1 MSKTV
6 CSLVCVIVAV
16 SMLFSFPASA
26 VDGAQ
31 SPSGEIGFFEL
42 IADFF
47 EAVFAKIYELFK
59 PGFSYIDVEDYTTEL
74 FEIPG
79 LDDDFVPQGLCFV
92 EALNSFAVS
101 GYSSA
106 GGEGDEAL
114 SRIYLINN
122 DTKAVKK
129 LLLLCPDG
137 TGFDYHAGGIACNGS
152 DVWVASGGC
161 EKKGGYAY
169 HITADVLAQA
179 QDGAKVQFDGRF
191 QTEAK
196 ASYMYCDG
204 EMLWIGEF
212 YNKDNPVNPNHS
224 YGKNS
229 AICCGY
235 ELPVDV
241 DYTAEEQ
248 IAPDALL
255 SIPDQVQGMSFAD
268 NGEVV
273 FSTSYGRRN
282 NSVMHIYSDYKS
294 WKTDTAEV
302 FGTKDIPLYI
312 ADSDSRITKITMP
325 TLMEAFDY
333 YNGKLYL
340 IFESGAQK
348 YSDARRVIKTVW
360 ETDINAV
367 IGAVKNK

>member
-6 CSLVCVIVAV
+6 RLLVSILVAL
-16 SMLFSFPASA
+16 SMLFSFSASA
-26 VDGAQ
+26 LDTAANTAN
-31 SPSGEIGFFEL
+31 EIVFFEL
-42 IADFF
+42 VADFF
-47 EAVFAKIYELFK
+47 ESVFAKLYSLFK
-59 PGFSYIDVEDYTTEL
+59 PGFTYIDVEAYTNEL

-92 EALNSFAVS
+92 ESLNSFAVS
-101 GYSSA
+101 GYSSV

-129 LLLLCPDG
+129 LLLICPDG

-152 DVWVASGGC
+152 DVWVASGGS

-169 HITADVLAQA
+169 HITTDVLSSVQSG
-179 QDGAKVQFDGRF
+179 DKVRFDGRF

-212 YNKDNPVNPNHS
+212 YNKDNPVNPDHA
-224 YGKNS
+224 YGKNK

-235 ELPVDV
+235 KLPIDV
-241 DYTAEEQ
+241 EYTAETKLV
-248 IAPDALL
+248 PDVVL
-255 SIPDQVQGMSFAD
+255 SIPDQVQGMSITD

-282 NSVMHIYSDYKS
+282 NSVMHIYSGYNS

-302 FGTKDIPLYI
+302 FGTKDIQLYV
-312 ADSDSRITKITMP
+312 ADNDSRITRITMP

-333 YNGKLYL
+333 YNGRLYL
-340 IFESGAQK
+340 IFESGAK
-348 YSDARRVIKTVW
+348 SYSDARRVIETVW

-367 IGAVKNK
+367 IEAVYN

>member
-6 CSLVCVIVAV
+6 RSFVCVIVAV

-26 VDGAQ
+26 VDETVTE
-31 SPSGEIGFFEL
+31 SESTGFFEL
-42 IADFF
+42 VADFF
-47 EAVFAKIYELFK
+47 ESLFAKLYSLFK
-59 PGFSYIDVEDYTTEL
+59 PGFTYIDVEDYTAEL

-79 LDDDFVPQGLCFV
+79 LDEDFVPQGICFV

-129 LLLLCPDG
+129 LLLSKPDG
-137 TGFDYHAGGIACNGS
+137 TGFDYHAGGIASSGN
-152 DVWVASGGC
+152 DVWVASGGS

-179 QDGAKVQFDGRF
+179 ADGARVRFDGRF

-212 YNKDNPVNPNHS
+212 YNKDNPVNPDHA
-224 YGKNS
+224 YGRNS

-235 ELPVDV
+235 MLPVNV
-241 DYTAEEQ
+241 DYTAETKLV
-248 IAPDALL
+248 PDVVL
-255 SIPDQVQGMSFAD
+255 SIPDQVQGMSVTD

-302 FGTKDIPLYI
+302 FGTKDIPLYT
-312 ADSDSRITKITMP
+312 ADSDSLITKITMP

-333 YNGKLYL
+333 YDGRLYL
-340 IFESGAQK
+340 IFESGAK
-348 YSDARRVIKTVW
+348 TYSDARRVIKTVW

-367 IGAVKNK
+367 IGAVKTN

>member
-6 CSLVCVIVAV
+6 RSLVCVLVAV
-16 SMLFSFPASA
+16 SLLFSFPASA
-26 VDGAQ
+26 VDATVN
-31 SPSGEIGFFEL
+31 PANNIGLFEF

-47 EAVFAKIYELFK
+47 ESVFARLYTLFK
-59 PGFSYIDVEDYTTEL
+59 PGFTYIDVEDYTTEL

-79 LDDDFVPQGLCFV
+79 LDEDFVPQGICFV

-114 SRIYLINN
+114 SRIYLIDNE
-122 DTKAVKK
+122 TKQVKK
-129 LLLLCPDG
+129 LLLLKPDG
-137 TGFDYHAGGIACNGS
+137 TAFDYHAGGIASNGN
-152 DVWVASGGC
+152 DVWVASGGSD
-161 EKKGGYAY
+161 KNGGFAY
-169 HITADVLAQA
+169 HITAEVLSNAQSG
-179 QDGAKVQFDGRF
+179 DKVQFDGRF

-212 YNKDNPVNPNHS
+212 YNKDNPVNPEHS
-224 YGKNS
+224 YGKNK

-241 DYTAEEQ
+241 DYTAEER
-248 IAPDALL
+248 IAPDVVL
-255 SIPDQVQGMSFAD
+255 SIPDQVQGMSITD

-302 FGTKDIPLYI
+302 FRTKDIPLYI
-312 ADSDSRITKITMP
+312 AENDSRITKITMP

-333 YNGKLYL
+333 YGGNLYL
-340 IFESGAQK
+340 IFESGAEK
-348 YSDARRVIKTVW
+348 YSDARRVIKSVW

-367 IGAVKNK
+367 IAAVS